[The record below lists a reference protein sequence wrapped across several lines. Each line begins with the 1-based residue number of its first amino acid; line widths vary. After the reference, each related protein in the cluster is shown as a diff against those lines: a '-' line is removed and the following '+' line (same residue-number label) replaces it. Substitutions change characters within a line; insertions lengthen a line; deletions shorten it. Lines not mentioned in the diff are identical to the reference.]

1 MSVSHRA
8 SYHPT
13 QSESLN
19 NRQALI
25 CVSATINLNLVLFHI
40 ENINFTLCILIY
52 YTFSQK
58 PCPLTLIKSISGIR
72 GTLGGESSNNLTPI
86 DIVEC
91 TAAFG
96 MWLKETGNPLKVIV
110 GRDGRKSG
118 PMVAQIAMNTLLMMG
133 IDVVDLGLST
143 TPTVELEVPF
153 HNAGGGIVFTASHN
167 MENWNALKFLNE
179 KGEFIS
185 ESDAKRILYLI
196 EDKRLIF
203 NDIHDFGSYAI
214 SDGSIS
220 RHIEAILNL
229 PYIDADLI
237 RSKKF
242 KVVVDCINSTGA
254 ISMIP
259 LLEKLQC
266 EVIGINTE
274 MHGMFAHNP
283 EPLEIHLTELMDK
296 VLETNADMGVAVD
309 PDVDRLALISE
320 DGKMFG
326 EEYTLVAAA
335 DFMLEIKGGSTVSNL
350 SSTRALRDLT
360 REKGYQ
366 YAASAVGEVH
376 VVDKMKK
383 INAIIG
389 GEGNG
394 GVILPDLHYGRDA
407 LVGITLILNL
417 LAKRDISLSDLK
429 KTYRHYSMIKD
440 KISSESDTDINLI
453 LDKVKT
459 AFADL
464 EINDI
469 DGVKIDFEEGWVHLR
484 KSNTEPIIRI
494 YAEGKDEKH
503 VHQLINSV
511 KDKIHITH

>member
-1 MSVSHRA
+1 M
-8 SYHPT
+8 
-13 QSESLN
+13 
-19 NRQALI
+19 
-25 CVSATINLNLVLFHI
+25 VLFHI
-40 ENINFTLCILIY
+40 ENINFTLCNLIY
-52 YTFSQK
+52 YTFLQK
-58 PCPLTLIKSISGIR
+58 PCLLTLIKSISGIR
-72 GTLGGESSNNLTPI
+72 GTLGGESSNNLTPV

-96 MWLKETGNPLKVIV
+96 IWLKETGNPLKVVV

-118 PMVAQIAMNTLLMMG
+118 PMVSQISINTLLMMG

-143 TPTVELEVPF
+143 TPTVELEVPY
-153 HNAGGGIVFTASHN
+153 HKAGGGIVFTASHN

-196 EDKRLIF
+196 EDKGFIF
-203 NDIHDFGSYAI
+203 NDIHHYGSYTQ
-214 SDGSIS
+214 SDGSIN
-220 RHIEAILNL
+220 RHIESILNL
-229 PYIDADLI
+229 PYIDTDLI

-242 KVVVDCINSTGA
+242 KIVVDCINSTGA
-254 ISMIP
+254 ISIIP
-259 LLEKLQC
+259 LLERFDC

-283 EPLEIHLTELMDK
+283 EPLEKHLTVLMDK
-296 VLETNADMGVAVD
+296 VLETKADMGVAVD

-335 DFMLEIKGGSTVSNL
+335 DYMLEIKGGPTVSNL

-360 REKGYQ
+360 SEKGYT

-383 INAIIG
+383 LKAIIG

-407 LVGITLILNL
+407 LVGIALIMNL
-417 LAKRDISLSDLK
+417 LAKRNIPLSELK
-429 KTYRHYSMIKD
+429 KTYSHYSMIKD
-440 KISSESDTDINLI
+440 KISLESDKDIHLI
-453 LDKVKT
+453 LNNLKT
-459 AFADL
+459 AFADQ
-464 EINDI
+464 EINET
-469 DGVKIDFEEGWVHLR
+469 DGVKIDFNEGWVHLR
-484 KSNTEPIIRI
+484 KSNTEPILRI

-503 VHQLINSV
+503 VNELINSV
-511 KDKIHITH
+511 KNQIHFTK